1 MARSIA
7 IRIRPMLH
15 CSQILTPLQIARATI
30 EAYPYMKD
38 VFGIMEVVAAEVRIL
53 FNSATAG
60 APLEALPKCAIV
72 VGSVYMWPSGA
83 SCISECMD
91 SNCFPPCTSHVP
103 MQQKCLHLNL
113 PIVQSHCHPELK
125 PAVMVSLEGA

>member
-1 MARSIA
+1 
-7 IRIRPMLH
+7 
-15 CSQILTPLQIARATI
+15 
-30 EAYPYMKD
+30 MKD

-91 SNCFPPCTSHVP
+91 SNCFPPCTSHFP
-103 MQQKCLHLNL
+103 MQGKYLHY
-113 PIVQSHCHPELK
+113 PAHRAFQCHPEIK